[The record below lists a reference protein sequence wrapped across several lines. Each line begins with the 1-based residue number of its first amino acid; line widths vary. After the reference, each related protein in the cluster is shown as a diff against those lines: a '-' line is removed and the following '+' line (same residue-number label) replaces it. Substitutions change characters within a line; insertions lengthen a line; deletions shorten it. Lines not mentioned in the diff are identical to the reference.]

1 MSGNGL
7 GKQTWTITRPD
18 QLLRAAEPLRDIV
31 AFHCQQ
37 AAEKYLKALLVYHQ
51 VEFRRTHNLRELVDL
66 LSGVAPE
73 IALALDR
80 AAILTPYGVDIRYPG
95 DFPDVLP
102 GQEQE
107 AFQIVQRVKEAVLK
121 VLVPTPPLQGRGRPP
136 APDP

>member
-1 MSGNGL
+1 M
-7 GKQTWTITRPD
+7 RPADEVRRQLVWQWVRKADLDYYAAD
-18 QLLRAAEPLRDIV
+18 QLLRTADPLKDIV

-51 VEFRRTHNLRELVDL
+51 LEFPRTHNLRELLDL
-66 LSGVAPE
+66 LSGVAPD
-73 IALALDR
+73 IAVALDR

-107 AFQIVQRVKEAVLK
+107 AFEIACRVREAVLA
-121 VLVPTPPLQGRGRPP
+121 VLVPNLWPG
-136 APDP
+136 